1 MDKELMMR
9 EVELFLNMRDP
20 YENPYNISFID
31 NHPTDG
37 TYVHQS
43 IVKLTSTYET
53 PNYKIYL
60 KDSFQSMFTDFAERA
75 GIIIVSDDPD
85 DVIYRIDSDPE
96 LIEEYLGI
104 IAANIRRWL
113 SAHEIKNTEGQE
125 MILKYDWEH
134 TRVDEE
140 SDFSPLTINK
150 DLVDLFPEELRAT
163 IPAKYLH

>member
-20 YENPYNISFID
+20 YENPYNISFIN
-31 NHPTDG
+31 NHPT
-37 TYVHQS
+37 YAHRS
-43 IVKLTSTYET
+43 IVKLTSTDET
-53 PNYKIYL
+53 PNYKINL
-60 KDSFQSMFTDFAERA
+60 KHSFKHKFTDFAERA

-85 DVIYRIDSDPE
+85 DVMYRIDSDPE

-104 IAANIRRWL
+104 IAANVRHWL

-125 MILKYDWEH
+125 MILKYDWKH

-150 DLVDLFPEELRAT
+150 ELIDLLPEDLRAT
-163 IPAKYLH
+163 VPAKYIH